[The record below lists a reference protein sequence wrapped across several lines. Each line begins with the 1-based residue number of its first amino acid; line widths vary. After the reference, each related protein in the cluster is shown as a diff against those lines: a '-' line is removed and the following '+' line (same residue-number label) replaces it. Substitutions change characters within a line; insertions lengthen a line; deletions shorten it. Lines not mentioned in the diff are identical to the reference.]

1 MKIEGVVGIL
11 ERVRGL
17 EAQKKSL
24 QLQQSKLDLE
34 INVQKKKVNEFL
46 DEHYV
51 DVKPK

>member
-1 MKIEGVVGIL
+1 MNIECVLGIL

-34 INVQKKKVNEFL
+34 INMQKKKVNEFL
-46 DEHYV
+46 DDHFM
-51 DVKPK
+51 DVKSK